1 MCQLEVIYV
10 RVIYEER
17 RGDNEGQAHK
27 GVIVPII
34 GMKLKGGGER
44 GREREGERE
53 RRGKSVID
61 NHITYLPS
69 RIHWHTHRVQTGQT
83 GREWTV
89 SRSAELA
96 LLRYSGGTRTGHI

>member
-44 GREREGERE
+44 GRERERERE
-53 RRGKSVID
+53 E
-61 NHITYLPS
+61 
-69 RIHWHTHRVQTGQT
+69 
-83 GREWTV
+83 REE
-89 SRSAELA
+89 RN
-96 LLRYSGGTRTGHI
+96 